1 MTLEAL
7 QYAVNSVFGHFGG
20 LQLSSA
26 GNVLALVGIAMLLAI
41 IVIGGVVL
49 IARGIKAIG
58 NLTPGKF
65 LAVLIGLAVAFIV
78 VGALAP

>member
-49 IARGIKAIG
+49 I
-58 NLTPGKF
+58 
-65 LAVLIGLAVAFIV
+65 GLAVAFIV